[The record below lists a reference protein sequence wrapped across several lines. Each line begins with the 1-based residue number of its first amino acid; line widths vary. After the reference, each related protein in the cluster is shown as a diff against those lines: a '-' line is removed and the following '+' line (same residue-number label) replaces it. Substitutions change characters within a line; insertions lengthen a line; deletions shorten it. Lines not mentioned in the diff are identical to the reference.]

1 MHARVATFEGSD
13 VDRVRL
19 GIEEIKRRAASG
31 PSEGV
36 PAVGGLVLHQPDSG
50 KVLVITLYETEDD
63 LRRGDATLNAMDPL
77 VMRGEGRRYRSV
89 EMYEV
94 AVARLASSATD

>member
-1 MHARVATFEGSD
+1 MHARVASFEGSD
-13 VDRVRL
+13 IDRVRR

-31 PSEGV
+31 PPEGV

-50 KVLVITLYETEDD
+50 KVLAITLYETEDD
-63 LRRGDATLNAMDPL
+63 LRQGDAALNAMDPP
-77 VMRGEGRRYRSV
+77 VPGGEGSRRRSV

-94 AVARLASSATD
+94 AVARLVGSVAD